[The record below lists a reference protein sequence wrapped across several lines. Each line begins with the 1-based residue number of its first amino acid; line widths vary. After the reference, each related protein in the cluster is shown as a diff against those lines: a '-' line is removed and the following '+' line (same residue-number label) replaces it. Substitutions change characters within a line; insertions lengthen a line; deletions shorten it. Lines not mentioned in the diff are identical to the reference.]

1 MNLSL
6 SAPDELPALYRT
18 ILDLVVELERCDDS
32 GAARRIRAEA
42 LAAYGGA
49 WDDGQHRRLQQL
61 EGRLLRRLARQ
72 RNRVHR
78 WPHCR

>member
-32 GAARRIRAEA
+32 GVARRIRAEA
-42 LAAYGGA
+42 LAAYGGP
-49 WDDGQHRRLQQL
+49 WDDSQHRRLQEL
-61 EGRLLRRLARQ
+61 EGRLLRGIAHR
-72 RNRVHR
+72 RNRLHR
-78 WPHCR
+78 WPHRR